1 MNDPRNSQEL
11 WTEVLGP
18 TSGDPRLSAS
28 LDSLLTAVR
37 RRRRQRR
44 AMRTAAGAAVLL
56 LAAWGWMRWP
66 SSMTDSGT
74 APLAV
79 SPASPPPPAWQLS
92 TRPAPP
98 GITISS
104 RAASVVL
111 VVTEPRTSLERISDE
126 ELLALAP
133 GCLALT
139 RSARGME
146 FVALCEGLVATP

>member
-1 MNDPRNSQEL
+1 MNDPKNSQEL

-28 LDSLLTAVR
+28 LDSLLMAVR
-37 RRRRQRR
+37 RRRRERR
-44 AMRTAAGAAVLL
+44 VLRTAAGVVVLL
-56 LAAWGWMRWP
+56 LAAWGGLRWP

-79 SPASPPPPAWQLS
+79 SPASPPPPAWLLS

-98 GITISS
+98 GITLSS
-104 RAASVVL
+104 RVVAVA
-111 VVTEPRTSLERISDE
+111 VVRTEPHTSLERISDE

-139 RSARGME
+139 RSPRGME
-146 FVALCEGLVATP
+146 FVALCDGLVAIP